1 MPSKPNS
8 RCQSVSREELAH
20 AIVCAIQCAT
30 KKLRNTITV
39 ARLSAS
45 ASQAERGLPSAGRA
59 LTRRNWLVAAYRLAR
74 RGVDS
79 GDVAEERGQQIE
91 RIGIRT
97 IAQRVVGVFVH
108 FHE

>member
-30 KKLRNTITV
+30 KTLRNTIPV

-45 ASQAERGLPSAGRA
+45 ASQAERGLASVGRA
-59 LTRRNWLVAAYRLAR
+59 LIRRNWLVAACRLAR

-79 GDVAEERGQQIE
+79 GDVAEQGRQQIE
-91 RIGIRT
+91 RIGIGT
-97 IAQRVVGVFVH
+97 VAQRVVGVLMH
-108 FHE
+108 LHE